1 MNKDAH
7 LENRKFV
14 IAGLVFG
21 IVLIY
26 IVRLFY
32 LQVVDDSFASKAN
45 DNAFLTRTLY
55 PARGI
60 IYDRNGR
67 ELVYNQ
73 PSYQLV
79 VTMREMKNLD
89 TLDFCKTLGITR
101 EDFDRTISK
110 IKHTRGYSRFTQQN
124 FTSQLSGED
133 YGRMSEAISRFPGF
147 DVVKRT
153 IREYKYPI
161 APHILGNI
169 REVSSKEIERDP
181 YYKAGDYVGDL
192 GVEKYYE
199 QHLRGVKG
207 KEILLRDAH
216 GVIKGH
222 YHDGEL
228 DEKPIAGQNIT
239 LSIDADLQAYAE
251 SLMVN
256 KVGALVAIQPR
267 TGEILAMVSAPSYNP
282 STLVGRQRGK
292 NYAEL
297 QKDRLLPLIN
307 RAISATYPP
316 GSTFKPTQG
325 LIGLQTGTIT
335 PNTVLPCQGGFR
347 FGNFKMGCHDG
358 TAAWTLVPAIATS
371 CNGYFGWCFYNTLT
385 NKKYKGGVQEA
396 FEDWK
401 NYMVSMGYGYRLGID
416 LPGEK
421 RGFIPNRGYYNRAF
435 RNEKWNPVS
444 IISISIGQGEIMA
457 SPLQI
462 ANLAA
467 TIANRGHYF
476 TPHVLHSIEGE
487 ALPDSLTTPHH
498 TLIDPKYYNAVVEG
512 MRQAA
517 VMGTVRTSG
526 NMDEEGIIL
535 CGKTGTAQNPHGR
548 DHSVFMGFA
557 PMDEPEI
564 AICCF
569 IENGGFGATYGVP
582 IGTLVIEK
590 YLNGRISDRRKEL
603 EMRMKTSSTLQYMGF
618 MKGN

>member
-1 MNKDAH
+1 MKENRN

-14 IAGLVFG
+14 IVGLVAG

-26 IVRLFY
+26 IIRLFS
-32 LQVVDDSFASKAN
+32 LQVIDDSYANKAN

-60 IYDRNGR
+60 IYDRKGR

-79 VTMREMKNLD
+79 VTIRQMKNLD
-89 TLDFCKTLGITR
+89 TLDFCRTLGITR
-101 EDFDRTISK
+101 EDFERTITK
-110 IKHTRGYSRFTQQN
+110 IKHTRGYSSFTQQN
-124 FTSQLSGED
+124 FGSQLSGDD

-169 REVSSKEIERDP
+169 REVTAKEIERDS
-181 YYKAGDYVGDL
+181 YYKAGDFVGDL

-199 QHLRGVKG
+199 PHLRGIKG

-216 GVIKGH
+216 GVVKEH
-222 YHDGEL
+222 YRDGAY
-228 DEKPIAGQNIT
+228 DVKPVAGKNIT

-256 KVGALVAIQPR
+256 KVGALVAIQPK

-282 STLVGRQRGK
+282 SLLVGRQRGK
-292 NYAEL
+292 NYADL

-325 LIGLQTGTIT
+325 LIGLQDGAIT
-335 PNTVLPCQGGFR
+335 VNTPLHCQGGFR

-358 TAAWTLVPAIATS
+358 SATWTLVPAIATS
-371 CNGYFGWCFYNTLT
+371 CNGYFGWCFYNIVS

-396 FEDWK
+396 FEAWK

-435 RNEKWNPVS
+435 RTDKWKPVS

-476 TPHVLHSIEGE
+476 TPHVVHSIEGE
-487 ALPDSLTTPHH
+487 ALADSLTTPHY
-498 TLIDPKYYNAVVEG
+498 TMIDSANYLPVVEG
-512 MRQAA
+512 MRAAA
-517 VMGTVRTSG
+517 VMGTVRTAG
-526 NMDEEGIIL
+526 NMDPEGIML
-535 CGKTGTAQNPHGR
+535 CGKTGTAQNPHGK

-557 PMDEPEI
+557 PQYEPEI
-564 AICCF
+564 AVCCF
-569 IENGGFGATYGVP
+569 VENGGFGATFGVP

-590 YLNGRISDRRKEL
+590 YLNGKISDRRKFL
-603 EMRMKTSSTLQYMGF
+603 EERMLTTSTLQNMGF
-618 MKGN
+618 MK